1 MNITEQLIK
10 HEGLRL
16 DMYVDSVGKNT
27 IGVGRNIDD
36 RGISTDEAM
45 YLLNND
51 IKLIMEQVQ
60 YFRWFENLSEIRKN
74 VVIDMVFNLG
84 ITRFKGFT
92 KTIAHIA
99 AGDYGS
105 ASTEMLNSKW
115 AKQVGIRA
123 ITLSKMMK
131 YDEE

>member
-1 MNITEQLIK
+1 MDIKEQLIK

-36 RGISTDEAM
+36 RGITKDEAM
-45 YLLNND
+45 YLLDND
-51 IKLIMEQVQ
+51 IKIIMEQVSHV
-60 YFRWFENLSEIRKN
+60 RWFDSLSDVRRK
-74 VVIDMVFNLG
+74 VIIDMVFNLG

-99 AGDYGS
+99 AGDYDG
-105 ASTEMLNSKW
+105 ASKEMLNSKW
-115 AKQVGIRA
+115 AEQVGTRA

-131 YDEE
+131 DNID